1 MKISGFV
8 LLVSI
13 TENLTISGCSH
24 ATVLENVGRDR
35 EKFNELQAEVTGYM
49 LTEVIWKI

>member
-8 LLVSI
+8 LLASI

-35 EKFNELQAEVTGYM
+35 ENVNEFQADITGYVLAEV
-49 LTEVIWKI
+49 VWRS